1 MTRSAARMT
10 SRSTSRWAAAGAATL
25 VGALVLA
32 GCGRTDGQ
40 TGDEGGGGGEAIDD
54 SPATGTVQVWAMG
67 NEGEVL
73 DELAAQFEEE
83 NPDVTIEVTAVPWE
97 SAHDR
102 IATAIAGGE
111 TPDVTM
117 LGTTWV
123 GEFAATGAFE
133 PTPDG
138 LVDESSFFEGSW
150 DTTVVDDVAYGVP
163 WYVDTRVL

>member
-1 MTRSAARMT
+1 
-10 SRSTSRWAAAGAATL
+10 G
-25 VGALVLA
+25 G
-32 GCGRTDGQ
+32 
-40 TGDEGGGGGEAIDD
+40 GDGGGGDAIDD
-54 SPATGTVQVWAMG
+54 SPASGTVEIWAMG

-83 NPDVTIEVTAVPWE
+83 NPDVSIEVTAVPWE
-97 SAHDR
+97 GAHDR
-102 IATAIAGGE
+102 IATAIAGGQ

-138 LVDESSFFEGSW
+138 LVDESSFFAGSW
-150 DTTVVDDVAYGVP
+150 DTAVVDGVAYGVP
-163 WYVDTRVL
+163 WYVD